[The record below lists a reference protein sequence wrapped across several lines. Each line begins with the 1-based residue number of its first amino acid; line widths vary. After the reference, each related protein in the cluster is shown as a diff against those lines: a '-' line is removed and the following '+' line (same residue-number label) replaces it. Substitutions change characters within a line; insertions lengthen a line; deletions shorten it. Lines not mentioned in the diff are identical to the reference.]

1 MTNETKRYYRQ
12 AREHGCAAHVAIFK
26 ARRFIAGP
34 LADYRAK
41 LEAWKAEPDK
51 RRYAP
56 GGIANRPKFP
66 ELYLRCG
73 PESFVP
79 DGYRLFGFADSES
92 GNSLSD
98 LPDFGYYAD
107 THCDSTY
114 FPCVLVRRTKE
125 KHVFACVA
133 AYWDSM
139 AEEFRIDDNNV
150 RDFARSAELFEES
163 EREQGSRKTDRYS
176 LADDARDAARRAL
189 SFAEHDAEESRE
201 YSERWQQASA
211 KDADREEAR
220 ADLAA
225 NRARAVGLVAVLRA
239 TQQTPES
246 RATICT
252 YIREAR
258 DGMRRAIEAI
268 RECTDAI
275 HDLDMQGE
283 F

>member
-1 MTNETKRYYRQ
+1 MTNETKRYYRE

-66 ELYLRCG
+66 QLYAGDNCPLPFELREATDKPRFIEGGYY
-73 PESFVP
+73 SDAIP
-79 DGYRLFGFADSES
+79 DNAYTPRVWRLPHGLFLAGYDSTAECTFRYADKPCDDERDAWREADS
-92 GNSLSD
+92 
-98 LPDFGYYAD
+98 
-107 THCDSTY
+107 
-114 FPCVLVRRTKE
+114 
-125 KHVFACVA
+125 
-133 AYWDSM
+133 M
-139 AEEFRIDDNNV
+139 
-150 RDFARSAELFEES
+150 
-163 EREQGSRKTDRYS
+163 
-176 LADDARDAARRAL
+176 
-189 SFAEHDAEESRE
+189 AEHDAEESRE

-211 KDADREEAR
+211 KDMERDEAR

-246 RATICT
+246 RETICG
-252 YIREAR
+252 YIREHR
-258 DGMRRAIEAI
+258 QRMREAIETI
-268 RECTDAI
+268 RECTDEI